1 MRPLTD
7 RLYPWWEG
15 RTVREQRML
24 AVMAV
29 LLAAVLVWLAVV
41 RPVLDWREAAAAER
55 TRAEADLAFVQ
66 AGLRLTAPTATARP
80 VIDVEGFEPLVT
92 RTAAAAGLNLTT
104 GMDASGLLGFRI
116 PDASSSALFGWLSAL
131 ERDHGI
137 AVASLGVIENTD
149 ATLQVEGALSR
160 QAGQGQPAFP

>member
-1 MRPLTD
+1 MRRLTD

-29 LLAAVLVWLAVV
+29 LLAAVFVWLAVV
-41 RPVLDWREAAAAER
+41 RPMIDWREQAAAD
-55 TRAEADLAFVQ
+55 RAEAEAELAWVQ
-66 AGLRLTAPTATARP
+66 AGLRLTAPTGAARP

-92 RTAAAAGLNLTT
+92 RTAEAAGLNVTT
-104 GMDASGLLGFRI
+104 GMDASGRLAFRI
-116 PDASSSALFGWLSAL
+116 PDASSPALFGWMSTL

-137 AVASLGVIENTD
+137 AIVSIGVVENTN
-149 ATLQVEGALSR
+149 ATLQVEGAFAR
-160 QAGQGQPAFP
+160 QTGG